1 MIAIDKVKIKG
12 HHNVRAFHKT
22 TLEIT
27 KDDYLTSRG
36 DCIIGILANKGAR
49 DLSEDLK
56 KIARNDKSF
65 IYGVIRVKEF
75 LDVVHGRGS
84 SKFTF
89 ENQNK
94 IIFRKSTF
102 IEGSTVMINSDK
114 AARDI
119 NREIIDLLKT
129 EIEGE
134 IIILASDQ
142 PLEDKEILRI
152 VVNLNPRSST

>member
-1 MIAIDKVKIKG
+1 MIAIDKIKIKG
-12 HHNVRAFHKT
+12 HYNIRGLHKT

-27 KDDYLTSRG
+27 KDHYLTTRG

-49 DLSEDLK
+49 DLSESFK
-56 KIARNDKSF
+56 KIARNDERF
-65 IYGVIRVKEF
+65 IYAVIRVKELF
-75 LDVVHGRGS
+75 DIIHGRGS

-102 IEGSTVMINSDK
+102 IEGSTVMIRSDK
-114 AARDI
+114 ASRDI
-119 NREIIDLLKT
+119 NREIINLLKT
-129 EIEGE
+129 EVEGE
-134 IIILASDQ
+134 VHILASDN

-152 VVNLNPRSST
+152 VVDLNPLSFT